1 MGLFDRVFRG
11 SDEMYFKAESELNQV
26 IAELGES
33 APMTMPDTAYFLACI
48 YAYLGKKVTTLGE
61 LKEALAQLRAM
72 MGREYRTKSI
82 FDSGV
87 ATACCAEVI
96 DAYRRG
102 VSPFDV
108 SAKAVEE
115 IKAIKDRIDDEK
127 NEHGKE

>member
-26 IAELGES
+26 ISELGES

-96 DAYRRG
+96 
-102 VSPFDV
+102 
-108 SAKAVEE
+108 
-115 IKAIKDRIDDEK
+115 
-127 NEHGKE
+127 